1 MKGAPAAA
9 KSYAKAL
16 FALAR
21 ERNQTEAIAGDLA
34 ALVDLLGGTP
44 ELAAFFSRPWIA
56 GVKKRAAASEVA
68 TQAAVSPLA
77 RDFFA
82 LVVAQGRA
90 EHLGAIAAAYREL
103 DDADRGC
110 VRARVRTAAA
120 LTDDERA
127 RLAAR
132 LGRAVGGKRVILE
145 ETVDAV
151 LLGGFV
157 AEVGSLVL
165 DGSLDGQ
172 LARLN
177 ARLAT
182 A

>member
-1 MKGAPAAA
+1 MKGSPAAA

-21 ERNQTEAIAGDLA
+21 ERNQTEAIARDLA
-34 ALVDLLGGTP
+34 TLVDLLGGNP

-56 GVKKRAAASEVA
+56 AVKKRAAASEVA

-90 EHLGAIAAAYREL
+90 DHLGAIAAAYREL

-110 VRARVRTAAA
+110 VRARVRTAVA

-132 LGRAVGGKRVILE
+132 LGREVGGKRVIFE
-145 ETVDAV
+145 ETVDADF
-151 LLGGFV
+151 LGGFV
-157 AEVGSLVL
+157 AQIGSLVL

-172 LARLN
+172 LARLK